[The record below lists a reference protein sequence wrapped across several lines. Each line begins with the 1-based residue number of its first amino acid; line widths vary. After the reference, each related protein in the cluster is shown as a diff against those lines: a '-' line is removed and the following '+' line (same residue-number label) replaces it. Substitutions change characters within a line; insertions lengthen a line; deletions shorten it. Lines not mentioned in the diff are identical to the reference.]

1 MKNEKGFRNL
11 KKEVHVYGYH
21 FSWKMHTL
29 TIICS
34 LLGISAIGVLFKLK
48 PLFFGITL
56 LITGG
61 LLPVFILNMYKGMF
75 EQKRFADAVT
85 YGEQILYSFQ
95 KSRKV
100 VTALKETKEL
110 FEEGKMRYLIEEAI
124 GYLESGYISPKGDS
138 LQEALD
144 LIEKE
149 YSCIKIRT
157 IHELL
162 INSEKHGGEVQ
173 NSILLL
179 LDDIEMWKR
188 RGYLL
193 QAEKKNSNRDNV
205 ISIIVAT
212 LLCAIA
218 LYVLNGMRNLFPGVE
233 GLDIFAVEVVQIS
246 SLLFLVLMLY
256 VLMKS
261 MKSLNQDWLQNDIIH
276 AGNYSMS
283 SYERIMNFDEE
294 GGRRRQM
301 IVASI
306 CLLVAVVAFGFKKA
320 WISMSCTVMAV
331 IVLAWNSIT
340 YKLAKR
346 DVRQEL
352 YQTLPQWL
360 MEITLLLQNNNV
372 QVSLMKSVEKAPPVL
387 RRELEL
393 LQIRLLENPNSLHS
407 YTEFCRHFDVPEAQ
421 SCMKMLHA
429 ISESGTGDVTVQMH
443 HLIERVH
450 QMQNMA
456 DNMRNDQLAFRMKM
470 LFSYPVLAATG
481 KLMVD
486 LTIGMTFMLQ
496 MIGNIGGIG

>member
-1 MKNEKGFRNL
+1 
-11 KKEVHVYGYH
+11 
-21 FSWKMHTL
+21 MHTL

-48 PLFFGITL
+48 PLYFGITL

-61 LLPVFILNMYKGMF
+61 LLPVFILNMYKGMY

-110 FEEGKMRYLIEEAI
+110 FEEGRIRYLIEEAI
-124 GYLESGYISPKGDS
+124 AYLESGYVSMGGD
-138 LQEALD
+138 LLREALD
-144 LIEKE
+144 RIEKE
-149 YSCIKIRT
+149 YACAKIRT

-179 LDDIEMWKR
+179 LDDIELWKR

-193 QAEKKNSNRDNV
+193 QARKKSSNRDNV
-205 ISIIVAT
+205 ISIVIAT
-212 LLCAIA
+212 MLCAIA
-218 LYVLNGMRNLFPGVE
+218 LYVLNGMGNLFPGVE
-233 GLDIFAVEVVQIS
+233 GVDIFLVDVIQVS
-246 SLLFLVLMLY
+246 SFVFLIFMLY

-261 MKSLNQDWLQNDIIH
+261 MKRLNQDWLQEDEIH
-276 AGNYSMS
+276 SE
-283 SYERIMNFDEE
+283 SYHMTSYDRVMNFDEE
-294 GGRRRQM
+294 GGRRRQL
-301 IVASI
+301 IIASL
-306 CLLVAVVAFGFKKA
+306 CLIVAVVAFCMEKA
-320 WISMSCTVMAV
+320 WISMCCIVMTVIA
-331 IVLAWNSIT
+331 LAWNHIT
-340 YKLAKR
+340 YNLAKR

-352 YQTLPQWL
+352 YLTLPQWL
-360 MEITLLLQNNNV
+360 MEIALLLQNNNV
-372 QVSLMKSVEKAPPVL
+372 QISLMKSIEKAHPVL
-387 RRELEL
+387 RKELEL
-393 LQIRLLENPNSLHS
+393 LQIRLLEHPNSLQS
-407 YTEFCRHFDVPEAQ
+407 YIDFCRKFDVPEAQ

-429 ISESGTGDVTVQMH
+429 ISESGTGDIAVQIH

-456 DNMRNDQLAFRMKM
+456 DNMKNNQLAFQMKM

-481 KLMVD
+481 KLMID
-486 LTIGMTFMLQ
+486 LTVGMAFMLQ
-496 MIGNIGGIG
+496 MIGSIGGVG